1 MSSARTEPQ
10 SPPKPTFSEEDY
22 LALAPGNYVARKKG
36 NLSYSSEPDSLV
48 DLYKGGQGNN
58 SVSNGIEKGGKR
70 KLSNGPKRTPE
81 DDEANWIHRDKLAQI
96 ETLELEAAGFP
107 VGGVSR
113 SGSRATSDG
122 LKRQPSLLQQEPI
135 LDSHAEDAESDEAFP
150 SREGKRQ
157 RLVSPVTAGE
167 DREGDSSIDFELRT
181 PEEVAAAEIEA
192 QAQYFRSPP
201 PTRPNGSRLPL
212 PRASPVPVPAKIV
225 ERDSP
230 LTRSR
235 TGSGTQS
242 GVPELRPRSRGV
254 GNQNVIDDE
263 PLTPTN
269 APRMSLQNERAS
281 PPKAKVPKGA
291 PTSGAR
297 KSGTVRNVST
307 SKPRTSSQQN
317 RESPP
322 KRPGTSSGRP
332 STSHRPEGDPPWIAS
347 MYKPDPRLPPDQQ
360 ILPTH
365 AKRIAQEQW
374 EKEGKTGTVYDREFR
389 LLNTEELSEPGSKAE
404 APPLEKPGRTKLTIL
419 TPQWP
424 LHTPPLGS
432 PRSQT
437 SSNRPGTSGT
447 EHGGYKTMPTIHNAT
462 PPTPIASPKP
472 RTQPMRMPDPPE
484 DVKEKKGAC
493 GACCV
498 VM

>member
-10 SPPKPTFSEEDY
+10 SPPRPVFSEEDY
-22 LALAPGNYVARKKG
+22 LAVAPGNYSAHKKH
-36 NLSYSSEPDSLV
+36 SVSHSSEPDSL
-48 DLYKGGQGNN
+48 GIRGMP
-58 SVSNGIEKGGKR
+58 NGTSKVGKR
-70 KLSNGPKRTPE
+70 KLSNTPKRTPE
-81 DDEANWIHRDKLAQI
+81 EDEENWIHRDKLAQI

-107 VGGVSR
+107 VGSVSR
-113 SGSRATSDG
+113 SGSRSTGGA
-122 LKRQPSLLQQEPI
+122 LKRQPSLLQQEPT
-135 LDSHAEDAESDEAFP
+135 LDSHAENVASEEMYP
-150 SREGKRQ
+150 SREEKRQ
-157 RLVSPVTAGE
+157 RLVSQISAGD
-167 DREGDSSIDFELRT
+167 DRQDDNSIDFELRT

-235 TGSGTQS
+235 NGSGAQ
-242 GVPELRPRSRGV
+242 GGLPDFRPRSRGF
-254 GNQNVIDDE
+254 GSQSLQDDE
-263 PLTPTN
+263 PPTTPTN
-269 APRMSLQNERAS
+269 GSRMSLPNERTS
-281 PPKAKVPKGA
+281 PPRAKVPKGA
-291 PTSGAR
+291 PMSGGR
-297 KSGTVRNVST
+297 KSSTVRNVST

-317 RESPP
+317 RESPQ

-374 EKEGKTGTVYDREFR
+374 EKEGKTGTIYDREFR
-389 LLNTEELSEPGSKAE
+389 LLNTEELSDPNPKLE
-404 APPLEKPGRTKLTIL
+404 APELEKPGRAKLTIL

-424 LHTPPLGS
+424 LNTPPLGS
-432 PRSQT
+432 PRSQ
-437 SSNRPGTSGT
+437 SSSTRPGTSGT

-462 PPTPIASPKP
+462 PPTPIASPNP
-472 RTQPMRMPDPPE
+472 RTQPMRLPDPPE
-484 DVKEKKGAC
+484 DVKEKKGSC